1 MACPS
6 IYKPGLFTGRVAI
19 VTGGGSGIGF
29 AIADELLELGA
40 RVVIAGR
47 NEEKLAA
54 AVATLIAAAPDTR
67 RGQLLSFRCNIRS
80 EEDVRALMAFVLENF
95 HRIDH
100 LVNNAGGQFPCAAGL
115 MKTKG
120 WRAVIDTNLNGTFLM
135 SREVFTQ
142 WMATH
147 PGGSIVNITA
157 DFHKGVSHTHTH
169 THTHYTHI
177 TVLST
182 TILPNTLLLLLVVL
196 TLSRSLSLSLSLTLQ
211 FPGMAH
217 TGAARAAVD
226 NLTKTLAV
234 EWAANGVRVN
244 SVAPG
249 LVHSASASANYATQ
263 FKANALASMWPLAPA
278 KRIGTVEE
286 VRASTLNFFCLEG
299 SLRAYVRARCCC
311 MLLP

>member
-157 DFHKGVSHTHTH
+157 DFHKGVSHSH
-169 THTHYTHI
+169 THTHYSPQYDHP
-177 TVLST
+177 SEHSPPPARRSHP
-182 TILPNTLLLLLVVL
+182 LPL
-196 TLSRSLSLSLSLTLQ
+196 SLSLSLS
-211 FPGMAH
+211 
-217 TGAARAAVD
+217 
-226 NLTKTLAV
+226 
-234 EWAANGVRVN
+234 
-244 SVAPG
+244 
-249 LVHSASASANYATQ
+249 HSAVPRHGPHRSGARSRGQPHKNAS
-263 FKANALASMWPLAPA
+263 S
-278 KRIGTVEE
+278 
-286 VRASTLNFFCLEG
+286 
-299 SLRAYVRARCCC
+299 
-311 MLLP
+311 